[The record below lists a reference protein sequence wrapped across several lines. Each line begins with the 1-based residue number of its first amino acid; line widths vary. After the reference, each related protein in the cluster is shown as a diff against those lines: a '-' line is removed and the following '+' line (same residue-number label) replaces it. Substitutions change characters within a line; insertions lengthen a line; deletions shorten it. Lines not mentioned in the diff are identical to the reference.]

1 MSCSSQRPFMPVTSV
16 IFRIT
21 VWTCFIIHVY
31 APVLSRSQTQNF
43 PFMMQ
48 ILSMC
53 LPRDLLPRRFK
64 ARVAAPLLSVTCDTA
79 GQFWGYL
86 GLQLCIWWSGHKYRS
101 VLIMICQPI
110 FKLLNIISFWK
121 FHPLMVLNTTI
132 HSEAAVGEGSGSP
145 PDTRQ
150 NHLDG
155 RRSVKTTV
163 SRPHSQPNTSK
174 LLRVEPG
181 AGHLSRGSSH
191 PGISNVQPGW
201 EPLCRGKRSHFAFKT
216 PGFEICVCS
225 NLCCDLG

>member
-1 MSCSSQRPFMPVTSV
+1 MSCSSQHPFMPVISV

-31 APVLSRSQTQNF
+31 APVLSRNQTQNF

-101 VLIMICQPI
+101 VLIVICQPI

-121 FHPLMVLNTTI
+121 FHPLTVLNTTI
-132 HSEAAVGEGSGSP
+132 RSEAAVGEGGGSP

-163 SRPHSQPNTSK
+163 SRPHSKPNTSK

-181 AGHLSRGSSH
+181 VVTFLGAPPTLVFPTCSQAENRCAEES
-191 PGISNVQPGW
+191 
-201 EPLCRGKRSHFAFKT
+201 SHFAFKT
-216 PGFEICVCS
+216 PGLEICVCS